1 MASRAAVTSFVSNL
15 YGSFLYF
22 VAKFIVSFFWLI
34 GEMMN
39 LRMLQNYWRSMLT
52 QLGEKRSFATSSI
65 PKMKPSTIHV
75 SSLSHKEKK
84 LLDKVD
90 TKAHRMKAEN
100 APIYMVF
107 GLVAA
112 AVTIA
117 IHTAKQQ
124 LVHSPVVNFRKTKR
138 ESVPEVED
146 PDAVICSADKFINK
160 SFLRKVAHV
169 QDDTRTLHDS
179 SRPNPFTA
187 PRKAE
192 TLKSVGVEPKG
203 HY

>member
-1 MASRAAVTSFVSNL
+1 
-15 YGSFLYF
+15 
-22 VAKFIVSFFWLI
+22 
-34 GEMMN
+34 
-39 LRMLQNYWRSMLT
+39 
-52 QLGEKRSFATSSI
+52 
-65 PKMKPSTIHV
+65 
-75 SSLSHKEKK
+75 
-84 LLDKVD
+84 
-90 TKAHRMKAEN
+90 MKAEN

-112 AVTIA
+112 AVAIA

-146 PDAVICSADKFINK
+146 PDAVISSADKFINK

-169 QDDTRTLHDS
+169 QDDTRTLHDP

-187 PRKAE
+187 YVPS
-192 TLKSVGVEPKG
+192 LVIYFLNFSS
-203 HY
+203 